1 MDTNW
6 TPNGPEMGRNG
17 PILKV
22 YFIKMVFGKSTEIR
36 ITKLAIFMLVD
47 VGGASFS
54 DDTNRKLL
62 LEPSDS
68 RTRDW
73 SRDPY
78 R

>member
-1 MDTNW
+1 
-6 TPNGPEMGRNG
+6 
-17 PILKV
+17 
-22 YFIKMVFGKSTEIR
+22 MVFGKSTEIR

-47 VGGASFS
+47 GGGASFS